1 MIGGFN
7 ILQVNGRDFP
17 WEENLTIERIM
28 ELKTYTFPK
37 IYVKV
42 NGELIEKEDYSK
54 KVVNKGD
61 NVQIIHLLAGG

>member
-1 MIGGFN
+1 
-7 ILQVNGRDFP
+7 
-17 WEENLTIERIM
+17 M
-28 ELKTYTFPK
+28 EIKVYTFSK

-54 KVVNKGD
+54 TVVSKGD